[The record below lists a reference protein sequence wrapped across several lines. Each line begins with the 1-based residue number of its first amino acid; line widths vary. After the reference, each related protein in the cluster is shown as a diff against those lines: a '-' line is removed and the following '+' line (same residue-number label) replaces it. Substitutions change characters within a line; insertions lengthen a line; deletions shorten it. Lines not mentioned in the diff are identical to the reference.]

1 MSRRDRLIKHG
12 LMNHQKIKQL
22 KKLKRAKRV
31 RAKVIGTKTRPRLT
45 IYRSLKHLY
54 AQVINDSREKTLL
67 AASDFDLSPARRKK
81 TKKMD
86 LAKEV
91 GLAIAKKA
99 KDKKIDKVV
108 FDRRGYKYHGIIKS
122 FADGAREGGLE
133 F

>member
-1 MSRRDRLIKHG
+1 
-12 LMNHQKIKQL
+12 MNPQKIKQL
-22 KKLKRAKRV
+22 KKIKRAKRV

-45 IYRSLKHLY
+45 IYRGLKHLY
-54 AQVINDSREKTLL
+54 AQVIDDSRGKTLF
-67 AASDFDLSPARRKK
+67 AASDFDLSPAKRKK
-81 TKKMD
+81 IKKMD